1 MSKTINWQY
10 FPKSEKPPKEI
21 SDVVVCFE
29 KNNKII
35 SKQKINNAAAVLNIL
50 APALKKQGFKMKGN
64 ANGKLSVPVLYGVN
78 GSVEKQFLIDAF
90 EPKMGIV
97 FEVEAAAAVIN
108 YLFIKDILEA
118 SLMDGANYLII
129 AVRNS
134 NPTTN
139 NQKDFETVCRFL
151 ETIYSSNRLRLPLKG
166 VLIIGY

>member
-1 MSKTINWQY
+1 MPKTINWQY

-21 SDVVVCFE
+21 SDVVTCFE
-29 KNNKII
+29 KKQVTI
-35 SKQKINNAAAVLNIL
+35 SKIKKIDADSVLKLLAAD
-50 APALKKQGFKMKGN
+50 LKKQGFQIENK
-64 ANGKLSVPVLYGVN
+64 KLSVPVLYGAN

-97 FEVEAAAAVIN
+97 LEVEAAAAVIN
-108 YLFIKDILEA
+108 YLFMKDILEA
-118 SLMDGANYLII
+118 SLIDGANYLII

-151 ETIYSSNRLRLPLKG
+151 ETIYSSNQLRLPLKG

>member
-1 MSKTINWQY
+1 MPKTINWQY

-21 SDVVVCFE
+21 SNVVVCFE
-29 KNNKII
+29 MNNKII
-35 SKQKINNAAAVLNIL
+35 SKKKINDAAAVLNIL
-50 APALKKQGFKMKGN
+50 EPDLKKQGFKMKGN

-78 GSVEKQFLIDAF
+78 GSVDKQFLIDAF

-97 FEVEAAAAVIN
+97 FEVEAAATVVN

-118 SLMDGANYLII
+118 SLMEGANYLII

-151 ETIYSSNRLRLPLKG
+151 ETIYSSNRLRLPLIG